1 MTEENEQFEEII
13 RQLIPISDLAPSALN
28 EVIEAA
34 EILQFKKKKFVFK
47 ERDEDNY
54 SFYILAGELELIA
67 NHHVHNTM
75 VGGAENARYA
85 LAQLQPRQ
93 FSAKAKTPVTILR
106 LDRGALDR
114 LMVHEGNK
122 ETEIGGA
129 SEEMGVSHIEEEDSG
144 DWMTRMLQSD
154 LFARLPMSNIQQLF
168 AFLEPV
174 VFETGDTV
182 IKQGE
187 PGDNYYIIQEGICEV
202 TRVPGE
208 DKEPVKLAELTVGD
222 SFGEE
227 ALLTDATRNATITML
242 SDGVLMQLN
251 KDSFVDLIKKPSLS
265 SLSFNKA
272 TEVINE
278 GGEWI
283 DVRFAK
289 EFEASHIGTS
299 TNIPLNLLRAQLDKF
314 SHDKHYV
321 LYCDTGGR
329 SSAAAFLLTK
339 DGFHVSY
346 LEGGLVSS
354 PEAVIEQGKSGGATP
369 SVIQQSDEAKP
380 AEKVVEADAEV
391 VKEEIIEEETV
402 DAVVKASALETDL
415 AKNKLELEAADKKHK
430 QENEQADKQ
439 QREALEKE
447 KKKLEQ
453 ERSEIERQKKL
464 AEEDVEQKRQEEEEK
479 IEKSKKN
486 AASRMEEEKEKLKEI
501 YIRNTE
507 EMKKIQEM
515 KAGAEAQIKKA
526 REQLEKQ
533 ASESRRE
540 LDEAR
545 SLKDSVKKAK
555 KKIEEE
561 AEQHRIK
568 HAELEKNVKAKA
580 KALLNDG
587 RRKLAEKIAQNNEE
601 LEQAHKEKAV
611 AEAGRIAAK
620 EEAEKIIEEYK
631 IQFEK
636 EKAELEAL
644 LRTEREKLEKES
656 QQIKDKLDEVHRAK
670 DTAEAA
676 RRSAEKDAENLKAK
690 QAKKIAKGGEEDESL
705 KEEMKR
711 AEEKLEEAKRV
722 LDDAQHE
729 EKITEAAKEEIEEDL
744 LRQKEEEE
752 KLNRQMAAELNE
764 WKEEEEVRQEQFDD
778 KESQA
783 EHIKRISERAQ
794 AARRDIQES
803 TENLF
808 SDISSQ
814 ISDDSHHK
822 LRDSD

>member
-1 MTEENEQFEEII
+1 MTEEKEQFEEII
-13 RQLIPISDLAPSALN
+13 RQLIPIGDLSPSAQI

-34 EILQFKKKKFVFK
+34 KILQFKKKKFVFK
-47 ERDEDNY
+47 ERDEDHY

-106 LDRGALDR
+106 LDRSALDR

-122 ETEIGGA
+122 ETETGA
-129 SEEMGVSHIEEEDSG
+129 TSEEMGVSRIEEEDSG

-187 PGDNYYIIQEGICEV
+187 PGDNYYIIQEGTCEV

-208 DKEPVKLAELTVGD
+208 GKEPVKLAELTVGD

-227 ALLTDATRNATITML
+227 ALLTDATRNATVTML

-265 SLSFNKA
+265 SLSFNQA

-283 DVRFAK
+283 DVRFAE
-289 EFEASHIGTS
+289 EFKASHIGTS
-299 TNIPLNLLRAQLDKF
+299 ANIPLNLLRAQIDEF

-346 LEGGLVSS
+346 LEGGLVSN
-354 PEAVIEQGKSGGATP
+354 PEATNEQVQG
-369 SVIQQSDEAKP
+369 
-380 AEKVVEADAEV
+380 
-391 VKEEIIEEETV
+391 EEIESPTKQEIEKNKAVQEIMEEETV

-415 AKNKLELEAADKKHK
+415 AKNKMEREAADKKHK
-430 QENEQADKQ
+430 YENEQADKQ
-439 QREALEKE
+439 QREALEEE

-453 ERSEIERQKKL
+453 EKDEIERQKKL
-464 AEEDVEQKRQEEEEK
+464 AEEEVEQKRQQEEQK
-479 IEKSKKN
+479 IEKSKKD
-486 AASRMEEEKEKLKEI
+486 AAFRMEEEKEKLKEV
-501 YIRNTE
+501 YTRNTE
-507 EMKKIQEM
+507 EMKKLQEM
-515 KAGAEAQIKKA
+515 KARAEAQIKKA

-545 SLKDSVKKAK
+545 NLKDSVKEAK

-561 AEQHRIK
+561 AEQQKIK

-580 KALLNDG
+580 KALLNDE

-601 LEQAHKEKAV
+601 LEQAQKEKAV
-611 AEAGRIAAK
+611 AEAGRVAAK
-620 EEAEKIIEEYK
+620 KEAEKIIEEYK
-631 IQFEK
+631 DYKAQFEK
-636 EKAELEAL
+636 EKAELQAQL
-644 LRTEREKLEKES
+644 KAERSKLEKES
-656 QQIKDKLDEVHRAK
+656 QQIRGKLDEVHKAK
-670 DTAEAA
+670 DKAEAA
-676 RRSAEKDAENLKAK
+676 RKAAEKDAENLKTKQAK
-690 QAKKIAKGGEEDESL
+690 QAAKGGAEDIGME
-705 KEEMKR
+705 EEMR
-711 AEEKLEEAKRV
+711 LAEETLEEAKRT
-722 LDDAQHE
+722 LDDAKHD
-729 EKITEAAKEEIEEDL
+729 EKITEAAKEINEEDL

-752 KLNRQMAAELNE
+752 KLRKKMEAELKE
-764 WKEEEEVRQEQFDD
+764 WKEDEDERLKQFEGE
-778 KESQA
+778 ESQVA
-783 EHIKRISERAQ
+783 HIKRIQEKAIEAKKMQ
-794 AARRDIQES
+794 EES
-803 TENLF
+803 TQSLF
-808 SDISSQ
+808 ADVSQ
-814 ISDDSHHK
+814 LIKDHSHK
-822 LRDSD
+822 NTR